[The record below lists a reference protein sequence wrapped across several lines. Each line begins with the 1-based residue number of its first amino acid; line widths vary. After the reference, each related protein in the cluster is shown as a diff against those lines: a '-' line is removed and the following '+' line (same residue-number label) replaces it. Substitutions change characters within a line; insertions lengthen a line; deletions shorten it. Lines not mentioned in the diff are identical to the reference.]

1 MSRASHR
8 SARLLLIATLSLSCA
23 AMAQTRPGPS
33 AKNPSATVKS
43 APKTAPVQSAQK
55 STAKTDTASTPD
67 QGSAYYHYMMAHYYE
82 QLSATYGRPEYATRA
97 IDEYKQAMRLDPGS
111 RFLEDHL
118 ANLYFQTGN
127 IKEAIEAAQ
136 EQIKRDP
143 NDLEGHK
150 LLARIYL
157 DSLSNSQQDQQT
169 AQKMLSLATK
179 EYETLVKLDPKSAPD
194 HLMLGRL
201 YAANQQQA
209 KAQAQFEAAQKI
221 DPYSENTVLNLARFY
236 SDSGQTDKA
245 IAILNAV
252 PAGQQ
257 TPRMEYALGLTYAH
271 QKKTKEAVTALERA
285 LVLDPG
291 NLDIEKALA
300 KNLFA
305 DQQYDKALPY
315 YQDIAAADPKDSTA
329 FLRLSDI
336 ERHKGEF
343 QKSYDNLMKAKTLS
357 PESIEIAYD
366 EGLLNDALGH
376 LNKAA
381 ANFQKLVQ
389 ISDRPSSD
397 FSKDEKTDRFLFL
410 DRLAHVYREQ
420 NKVDEAIAVYEKMID
435 LGGKFTEQA
444 YQSQV
449 DTYDSAHE
457 YAKARNAAEQA
468 AKGLPHSRSM
478 KILLAATMADT
489 GDARQ
494 AIAMDKSLL
503 DGKPDDDRQV
513 YLALAQMQIRLGHW
527 RDANKALNQAEKL
540 AKTDDQK
547 VFIYFLRGSL
557 LERQNR
563 LDAAEAQARKVLA
576 LEPENPVAL
585 NYLGYLLANR
595 GKDLPRALALIQRA
609 VKLDPMNY
617 AYLDSLG
624 WAYFKL
630 GNYAEAE
637 KNLRQACDR
646 DSTDPTVHDHL
657 GQLYAKMGQL
667 KLAAEQWELSLKEFA
682 HTLPADAEPGEQAR
696 VQKQLDQVRIRLA
709 KESPAPRQP

>member
-1 MSRASHR
+1 
-8 SARLLLIATLSLSCA
+8 
-23 AMAQTRPGPS
+23 MAQTRPGPS
-33 AKNPSATVKS
+33 AKKPAATVKP
-43 APKTAPVQSAQK
+43 APAQSAQS
-55 STAKTDTASTPD
+55 STAKAESAPTPD
-67 QGSAYYHYMMAHYYE
+67 QGSAYYHYMTAHYYE
-82 QLSATYGRPEYATRA
+82 QMSATYGRPEYATKA
-97 IDEYKQAMRLDPGS
+97 IAEYKQAMSLDPGS
-111 RFLEDHL
+111 KFLEDHL

-136 EQIKRDP
+136 QQVKRDP
-143 NDLEGHK
+143 ADVEGHK

-157 DSLSNSQQDQQT
+157 DSLSNSQQDPQT
-169 AQKMLSLATK
+169 AQKMLGLATK
-179 EYETLVKLDPKSAPD
+179 EYETLVKLEPNSAPN

-201 YAANQQQA
+201 YAAGQQQD

-236 SDSGQTDKA
+236 SDSGHTDKA
-245 IAILNAV
+245 IAILNSV
-252 PAGQQ
+252 PSGQQ

-271 QKKTKEAVTALERA
+271 QKQTKKAVTALERA

-305 DQQYDKALPY
+305 DQQFDKALPY
-315 YQDIAAADPKDSTA
+315 YQDIAAADPKDATA

-343 QKSYDNLMKAKTLS
+343 QKSYDHLMKAKALN
-357 PESIEIAYD
+357 PNSIEIVYD

-376 LNKAA
+376 LDKAV
-381 ANFQKLVQ
+381 ANFQKLVK
-389 ISDRPSSD
+389 ISDRPASD
-397 FSKDEKTDRFLFL
+397 FSKDEKNDRFLFL

-420 NKVDEAIAVYEKMID
+420 NKVDAAIAVYEKMVD

-449 DTYDSAHE
+449 DTYESAHQ
-457 YAKARNAAEQA
+457 YAKARQAAEQA
-468 AKGLPHSRSM
+468 VKGLPHSRSM

-489 GDARQ
+489 GDTRR

-503 DGKPDDDRQV
+503 TGKPEQDRQV
-513 YLALAQMQIRLGHW
+513 YVALAQMQIRLGHW

-557 LERQNR
+557 FERQNR
-563 LDAAEAQARKVLA
+563 LDAAEAEARKVLA

-585 NYLGYLLANR
+585 NYLGYLLANH
-595 GKDLPRALALIQRA
+595 GKDLRQALAMIQKA

-624 WAYFKL
+624 WVYFKM
-630 GNYAEAE
+630 GNYTEAE

-657 GQLYAKMGQL
+657 GQLYAKTGRL

-709 KESPAPRQP
+709 KESPTPQQP

>member
-1 MSRASHR
+1 
-8 SARLLLIATLSLSCA
+8 
-23 AMAQTRPGPS
+23 MAQTRPGPS
-33 AKNPSATVKS
+33 AKKPSAMVKNEPKAAPARS
-43 APKTAPVQSAQK
+43 APGSAAKAEAAP
-55 STAKTDTASTPD
+55 TPVE
-67 QGSAYYHYMMAHYYE
+67 GSAYYHYMMAHYYE
-82 QLSATYGRPEYATRA
+82 QKSATYGRPEYATQA
-97 IDEYKQAMRLDPGS
+97 IAEYKQAMSLDPGS
-111 RFLEDHL
+111 KFLEDHL

-127 IKEAIEAAQ
+127 IKQAIEAAQ
-136 EQIKRDP
+136 QQVKRDP
-143 NDLEGHK
+143 NDVEGHK

-157 DSLSNSQQDQQT
+157 DSLSNTQQDQQT
-169 AQKMLSLATK
+169 AEKMLGLATK
-179 EYETLVKLDPKSAPD
+179 EYEMLVKLEPKSAPD

-201 YAANQQQA
+201 YAAGQQQD

-245 IAILNAV
+245 IGILNSV
-252 PAGQQ
+252 PANQQ

-271 QKKTKEAVTALERA
+271 QKQSKKAAAALERA

-305 DQQYDKALPY
+305 SRQYDQALPY
-315 YQDIAAADPKDSTA
+315 YQDIAASDSKDATA

-336 ERHKGEF
+336 ERRKGEF
-343 QKSYDNLMKAKTLS
+343 QKSYDNLMKAKALN
-357 PESIEIAYD
+357 PNSIEIAYD

-381 ANFQKLVQ
+381 ANFQMLVQ
-389 ISDRPSSD
+389 ISNRPASD
-397 FSKDEKTDRFLFL
+397 FSKDEKNDRFLFL

-420 NKVDEAIAVYEKMID
+420 NKVDEAIAVYEKMTD

-444 YQSQV
+444 YQSEV
-449 DTYDSAHE
+449 DTYESAHE
-457 YAKARNAAEQA
+457 YGKARDAAERA
-468 AKGLPHSRSM
+468 VKGLPNSRSM

-489 GDARQ
+489 GDAHQ

-503 DGKPDDDRQV
+503 TGKPAQDRQV
-513 YLALAQMQIRLGHW
+513 YLALAQVQIRLGHW
-527 RDANKALNQAEKL
+527 HDANKALNKAQKL

-547 VFIYFLRGSL
+547 VFIHFLRGSL
-557 LERQNR
+557 FERQNH
-563 LDAAEAQARKVLA
+563 LDAAEAEARKVLA
-576 LEPENPVAL
+576 IEPDNPVAL

-595 GKDLPRALALIQRA
+595 GKDLPQALAMIQKA

-637 KNLRQACDR
+637 KNLRQACYR

-657 GQLYAKMGQL
+657 GQLYAKTGHF

-682 HTLPADAEPGEQAR
+682 HTLPADAEPGEQTR
-696 VQKQLDQVRIRLA
+696 VQKQLDQVRVKLA
-709 KESPAPRQP
+709 KETPAPQQP